1 MVLVVERSSEGE
13 AQQYKV
19 RGINIS
25 KDLLLGEGPFAEVEV
40 QAEYDE
46 ETLTLCHLAA
56 IKSWDKV
63 VETGKRL
70 EPFSQVMQGPKET
83 FLAFLQ
89 RLTSTVE
96 RSMPDPLARKALI
109 ES

>member
-1 MVLVVERSSEGE
+1 MVLMVERSSKGEE
-13 AQQYKV
+13 AQQNKV

-25 KDLLLGEGPFAEVEV
+25 TDLLLGKGPFAEVEV

-56 IKSWDKV
+56 IKSWDNV

-83 FLAFLQ
+83 FLALC
-89 RLTSTVE
+89 
-96 RSMPDPLARKALI
+96 KG
-109 ES
+109 